1 LGRQP
6 SIDLALSI
14 GVRITDDLLEPG
26 SCETLKASV
35 HAAAFGLAI
44 VMGVYNAAAWLRR
57 RETHLA
63 INTVLYAA
71 LTAWEQKNV
80 AHHLHSRRRRLES
93 DAAAAAAAAS
103 DRVETTQTDVAAA

>member
-1 LGRQP
+1 
-6 SIDLALSI
+6 
-14 GVRITDDLLEPG
+14 VRITEDFLEPG

-57 RETHLA
+57 RERHLA

-80 AHHLHSRRRRLES
+80 AHHLASRRRRL
-93 DAAAAAAAAS
+93 DANAAAEAAIAVS
-103 DRVETTQTDVAAA
+103 VPVETPRPTDDVVAA